1 MNSILTSLS
10 PEVVSEACE
19 PIALAGAAFARRY
32 PGEPGARRPVHT
44 VYGGA
49 HLFRADLAQK
59 LGAAAVSAISA
70 YAPSAMTFALA
81 LGLPGAASLLAP
93 PSPIAAFNAAFSDD
107 AHATRGP
114 LWLAETVHARVLEKL
129 RREPVEDLRID
140 FEDGYGARPDA
151 EEDDHALAAAR
162 EVGEGMNGETL
173 PPFLGIRIK
182 GLGAETR
189 RRAVRTLDLFL
200 TALAS
205 THRGLLPA
213 GFVVTLPK
221 ITVAEE
227 VAALASLLDALEAK
241 LGLAPGAIGI
251 ELMIEAPQLLLD
263 PSGASVLPRLVDAG
277 RGRVVGAHLGAYD
290 YTAACDVVASHQALA
305 HPACDLARQMMQL
318 AFAGTAVRIVDGA
331 TNVLPIPPHRAAA
344 GGHLGSRE
352 VSHNHETVIAAWRLH
367 HDNIRRA
374 LIQGFYQGWDL
385 HPAQLPVRYAATYA
399 FFLEGLDLAE
409 SRLVNFVNKAAQATR
424 TGQVFD
430 DAATGQGLLNFFL
443 RAVDAGAL
451 TEAEA
456 AARTH
461 LSLTELRGKSF
472 ATIVAGRR
480 SP

>member
-1 MNSILTSLS
+1 MNPTSISLS
-10 PEVVSEACE
+10 PEIVSEACA
-19 PIALAGAAFARRY
+19 PIAVAAAAFARRY
-32 PGEPGARRPVHT
+32 PGEAAVRRPVHT

-59 LGAAAVSAISA
+59 LGAAAIASIGT
-70 YAPSAMTFALA
+70 YAPNAMTFALA
-81 LGLPGAASLLAP
+81 LGLPGAESLLAP
-93 PSPIAAFNAAFSDD
+93 PSPIASFNAAFSED

-151 EEDDHALAAAR
+151 EEDEHAVAAACA
-162 EVGEGMNGETL
+162 VGEGMNRGTL

-182 GLGAETR
+182 GLGVETR

-200 TALAS
+200 TTLAS
-205 THRGLLPA
+205 THRGRLPG

-221 ITVAEE
+221 IIVAEE

-263 PSGASVLPRLVDAG
+263 PSGASVLPRLLDAG

-318 AFAGTAVRIVDGA
+318 AFAGTSVRIVDGA
-331 TNVLPIPPHRAAA
+331 TNVLPIPPHKASP

-352 VSHNHETVIAAWRLH
+352 TTRNHETVIAAWKLH
-367 HDNIRRA
+367 HDNVRRA

-385 HPAQLPVRYAATYA
+385 HPAQLPARYAATYA

-409 SRLVNFVNKAAQATR
+409 ARLVNFVNKAAQATT

-430 DAATGQGLLNFFL
+430 DAATGQGLLSFFL

-456 AARTH
+456 AARSH
-461 LSLTELRGKSF
+461 LSLAELRGKSF
-472 ATIVAGRR
+472 AQIVAGRR
-480 SP
+480 AP

>member
-1 MNSILTSLS
+1 MKSRSISLS
-10 PEVVSEACE
+10 PDVVEQACG
-19 PIALAGAAFARRY
+19 PIALADAAFAQRY
-32 PGEPGARRPVHT
+32 PGASGARRPVHT

-59 LGAAAVSAISA
+59 LGAAAIASLET
-70 YAPSAMTFALA
+70 YAPDALTFALA
-81 LGLPGAASLLAP
+81 LGLPGSASLVAP
-93 PSPIAAFNAAFSDD
+93 PSPIASFNAAFSGD

-140 FEDGYGARPDA
+140 FEDGYGVRPDA
-151 EEDDHALAAAR
+151 EEDDHAALAARAL
-162 EVGEGMNGETL
+162 GEGIDRGTL
-173 PPFLGIRIK
+173 PPFIGIRIK
-182 GLGAETR
+182 ALAAETR
-189 RRAVRTLDLFL
+189 QRAVRTLDLFL

-205 THRGLLPA
+205 THRGRLPE

-227 VAALASLLDALEAK
+227 VAALASLLDALEAR
-241 LGLAPGAIGI
+241 LGLASGAIGI
-251 ELMIEAPQLLLD
+251 ELMIEAPQIVLD
-263 PSGASVLPRLVDAG
+263 ASGASGLPRLVDAG

-290 YTAACDVVASHQALA
+290 YTAACDVVAAHQTLA

-331 TNVLPIPPHRAAA
+331 TNVLPIPPHRASA
-344 GGHLGSRE
+344 GGHLGSHQIT
-352 VSHNHETVIAAWRLH
+352 HNHETVLAAWKLH

-399 FFLEGLDLAE
+399 FFLEGLEAAS

-430 DAATGQGLLNFFL
+430 DAATGQGLLNFFV

-451 TEAEA
+451 PLDEA
-456 AARTH
+456 AARTG
-461 LSLTELRGKSF
+461 LSLAELRGKSF
-472 ATIVAGRR
+472 ARIGSGRR
-480 SP
+480 AP